1 MAHLSKKRIA
11 ILGAGGVLALGL
23 AAPAVAYAA
32 DSTPSPS
39 TSSSSQSS
47 SSQSSAS
54 QSSASQSSSS
64 QSSQSPSSQAGHR
77 GADQGEFA
85 KALAKELGVD
95 EQKVSDALTKV
106 REQLKPQGGDQKSG
120 DRKGDQS
127 PKPDAADRAAK
138 LKERLAQAVK
148 DGKLTQAEA
157 DAITKAA
164 EAGVL
169 MGGGGPGHGDA
180 AKSSDTTK

>member
-1 MAHLSKKRIA
+1 VAHLSNKRLA
-11 ILGAGGVLALGL
+11 ILGAGGVLAIGL

-39 TSSSSQSS
+39 SSSS
-47 SSQSSAS
+47 A
-54 QSSASQSSSS
+54 
-64 QSSQSPSSQAGHR
+64 PAGHS
-77 GADQGEFA
+77 GPDQGEFA

-95 EQKVSDALTKV
+95 EQQVSDALTKV
-106 REQLKPQGGDQKSG
+106 REQLKPQGSEQKDGD
-120 DRKGDQS
+120 
-127 PKPDAADRAAK
+127 KPDAADRTAK

-157 DAITKAA
+157 DAIIKAA

-169 MGGGGPGHGDA
+169 MGGGPGGHR
-180 AKSSDTTK
+180 